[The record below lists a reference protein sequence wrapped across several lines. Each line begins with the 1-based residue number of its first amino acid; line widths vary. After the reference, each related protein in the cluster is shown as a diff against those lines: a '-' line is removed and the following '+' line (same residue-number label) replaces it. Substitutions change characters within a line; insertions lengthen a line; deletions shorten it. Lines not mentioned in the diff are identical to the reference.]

1 MENNVYLQILEV
13 VQVNVTV
20 FVPNVKPTIR
30 IIAAVLN
37 IYKLKMRR

>member
-20 FVPNVKPTIR
+20 FVSNVKPTIR

-37 IYKLKMRR
+37 MYKLKMRR